1 MKQIFSN
8 LDKIKWTQKE
18 TVSSSIRLFFCPFV
32 HLFVHCPSIGTFANL
47 FICSSLRPSI
57 HLSVHSPTHLLSI
70 HLYICSS
77 IRLFIAH
84 PFVCLFVCSLP
95 IRLFICLFVHCPSVC
110 SSVPLLVRQAEEVSA
125 WELPEFERILPFPVE
140 SLWHFHG
147 TPGPWFQPVGQ
158 HEALWKSSQKNEF

>member
-47 FICSSLRPSI
+47 FICSSLHPSI

-77 IRLFIAH
+77 VCLFIAH
-84 PFVCLFVCSLP
+84 PFVHLFVCSLP
-95 IRLFICLFVHCPSVC
+95 IRLFVC
-110 SSVPLLVRQAEEVSA
+110 SFVSQAGRWSECLRIQTP
-125 WELPEFERILPFPVE
+125 LPEFERILPFPVK
-140 SLWHFHG
+140 SLWHFRG
-147 TPGPWFQPVGQ
+147 TLGPWFQPVGQ
-158 HEALWKSSQKNEF
+158 HEALWKCSQKN